1 MNGFAGTGM
10 TGYVPYDSAPA
21 VEGGYPSL
29 SLFTSGSAGSGAGTQ
44 SDTATGNGDSSLP
57 GLIDFLTGAGGA
69 ALIADA
75 LKDLEDI
82 GERGLELGGQ
92 LASQGISQTQFRPYT
107 ISTATGGRFDATRG
121 ASGGIDSSM
130 TLSER
135 EQAISDALFGEA
147 GQYFGQPTVG
157 AQELQQAGL
166 GAVARGQGMMGQPAF
181 GVGMTEDAA
190 RQAFGLGSQ
199 FMTGLADPVD
209 AREQAV
215 YERMRAAQM
224 PEEERQRLALEERLA
239 AQGRLGTRT
248 AQFGGT
254 SEQLALAQAQEEAK
268 NRAIL
273 AAMGQAQSEQ
283 AQQAALGV
291 QYAGLGA
298 NLAQQQQALLANQQ
312 AQALQSL
319 QAGQGLLG
327 GSQALTQGQQQLG
340 MASLAGAYLP
350 QQQLI
355 AATAPGQTAAAQQQQ
370 AQIYGAQL
378 YGEAQAS
385 GIDMLLATALGRANI
400 VGGLGSGL
408 FSGALSSLGS
418 LFD

>member
-1 MNGFAGTGM
+1 MSGDNSTSTDTDTG
-10 TGYVPYDSAPA
+10 G
-21 VEGGYPSL
+21 
-29 SLFTSGSAGSGAGTQ
+29 SLF
-44 SDTATGNGDSSLP
+44 DW
-57 GLIDFLTGAGGA
+57 ITGAGGV
-69 ALIADA
+69 ALIEQA
-75 LKDLEDI
+75 LQDLEDI
-82 GERGLELGGQ
+82 GERGLALGGS
-92 LASQGISQTQFRPYT
+92 LASQGVAQTQFRPYT

-121 ASGGIDSSM
+121 SGGGIDSSM
-130 TLSER
+130 SLSPR
-135 EQAISDALFGEA
+135 EQAISNALFGQS
-147 GQYFGQPTVG
+147 GLYFGQPTVG
-157 AQELQQAGL
+157 AEQLQQAGL
-166 GAVARGQGMMGQPAF
+166 GAVERGESMMGQPVF
-181 GVGMTEDAA
+181 GTDMTQDAA

-199 FMTGLADPVD
+199 FMSGLEDSTD
-209 AREQAV
+209 EREQAI
-215 YERMRAAQM
+215 YDRIRAAQM

-268 NRAIL
+268 NRSIL
-273 AAMGQAQSEQ
+273 TAMGQAQAEQ

-298 NLAQQQQALLANQQ
+298 NLAQQQQVLLANQQ
-312 AQALQSL
+312 AQSIQSL

-340 MASLAGAYLP
+340 MSALAGAYLP
-350 QQQLI
+350 QQQLV

-400 VGGLGSGL
+400 IGGLGTGL
-408 FSGALSSLGS
+408 FSGALGGIGDSISD
-418 LFD
+418 FFNP

>member
-1 MNGFAGTGM
+1 MNGLMGTGQ
-10 TGYVPYDSAPA
+10 TGYSDAPF
-21 VEGGYPSL
+21 VEGGY
-29 SLFTSGSAGSGAGTQ
+29 T
-44 SDTATGNGDSSLP
+44 SLP
-57 GLIDFLTGAGGA
+57 FVADAAAGKPTKQAPITEGNPLFDFLAGGA
-69 ALIADA
+69 GLALIRDA
-75 LKDLEDI
+75 YEGLEDI

-107 ISTATGGRFDATRG
+107 ISTATGGQFGAARG
-121 ASGGIDSSM
+121 ADGGIDSTM

-135 EQAISDALFGEA
+135 EQAITDALFGQSA
-147 GQYFGQPTVG
+147 QYFGQPTTG

-166 GAVARGQGMMGQPAF
+166 GAVASGQSMMGEVPF
-181 GVGMTEDAA
+181 GVDMTQDAA

-215 YERMRAAQM
+215 YERMRAAQT

-248 AQFGGT
+248 SQFGGT

-273 AAMGQAQSEQ
+273 SAMGQAQAEQ

-298 NLAQQQQALLANQQ
+298 NLSAQQQALRASQQ
-312 AQALQSL
+312 AQALQAL

-340 MASLAGAYLP
+340 MSALAGAYLP
-350 QQQLI
+350 QQQLV

-378 YGEAQAS
+378 FGEAQAS
-385 GIDMLLATALGRANI
+385 GIDTLLATALGRANLA
-400 VGGLGSGL
+400 GALGTGL
-408 FSGALSSLGS
+408 FSGALGS
-418 LFD
+418 GFDFDFPFLP